1 MYYYTYNQL
10 YSDCLT
16 VNITRDLPIID
27 MKTYTKQGF
36 TCHYCSKVLCS
47 RQRLDSHIERYHRE
61 TDTKDDPPGFTCY
74 YCSKVLCSRQRLDS
88 HIERNHRETD
98 TKDAPPNKVQRLGDV
113 ISNRN
118 ADDCERM
125 DSENCGREALL
136 KHIDR
141 LQYGTGY
148 NADDGDNDN
157 ADETSDMEET
167 ESDVS
172 DAGNTD
178 DDNDEEDEED
188 DDEEDDDEYEEEE
201 DDNEEEDIF
210 DKVLQVATHNLSGSE
225 GGYTHKELRKE
236 FRLVYKDM
244 VLQKRLLNK
253 SRVHKRIM
261 KTVGELREL
270 HPDFSFTEAL
280 DEAVRLRRRIL
291 FSLYNGIMCD

>member
-1 MYYYTYNQL
+1 
-10 YSDCLT
+10 
-16 VNITRDLPIID
+16 
-27 MKTYTKQGF
+27 MKTYTRPGF

-47 RQRLDSHIERYHRE
+47 RQRLDSHIARYHRDS
-61 TDTKDDPPGFTCY
+61 DTEGT
-74 YCSKVLCSRQRLDS
+74 
-88 HIERNHRETD
+88 
-98 TKDAPPNKVQRLGDV
+98 PPNKVQRLGGA
-113 ISNRN
+113 ISDGNED
-118 ADDCERM
+118 ACEPM
-125 DSENCGREALL
+125 DSASCGREALL

-148 NADDGDNDN
+148 NADDGDDDN

-210 DKVLQVATHNLSGSE
+210 DKVLEVATHNLRARE
-225 GGYTHKELRKE
+225 GEYTHKELRKE
-236 FRLVYKDM
+236 FRMVYKDM

-253 SRVHKRIM
+253 SQEHKRIM
-261 KTVGELREL
+261 KTVEELRER
-270 HPDFSFTEAL
+270 HEDFSFEEAL
-280 DEAVRLRRRIL
+280 DEAVRLRRRML
-291 FSLYNGIMCD
+291 DDMVPEPDDLEAVEDLDDVERVY